1 MKKILPI
8 IFILLLS
15 SCSQE
20 PLSLNDGTD
29 YRITCTNSD
38 PNSKEKYITR
48 MQKGAAEY
56 RSGRSEYCRGSAC
69 EEFARDRD
77 VIVEACKI
85 VPYASIKTFSF
96 KIDVLED
103 SKELGASLWYFES
116 CGTTIED
123 LEGTMTF
130 TPSVITFNI
139 PDWNI
144 SNYDVDR
151 KTLQG
156 GPRGSDYAYID
167 NDTCTVLETPIRH

>member
-1 MKKILPI
+1 MKKLLPI

-20 PLSLNDGTD
+20 PLSLNDGTS

-48 MQKGAAEY
+48 MQKSAAEY
-56 RSGRSEYCRGSAC
+56 RSGRSEYCRGSEC
-69 EEFARDRD
+69 KEFAKGQDA
-77 VIVEACKI
+77 ILELCKI
-85 VPYASIKTFSF
+85 VPYVSIKTFSF

-103 SKELGASLWYFES
+103 SKELGASLWDYDA
-116 CGTTIED
+116 CGTDIED
-123 LEGTMTF
+123 REATMTY

-139 PDWNI
+139 PDLKASNN
-144 SNYDVDR
+144 NYDVDR

-156 GPRGSDYAYID
+156 GLGYVGSYH
-167 NDTCTVLETPIRH
+167 DTCSVSETPIRH